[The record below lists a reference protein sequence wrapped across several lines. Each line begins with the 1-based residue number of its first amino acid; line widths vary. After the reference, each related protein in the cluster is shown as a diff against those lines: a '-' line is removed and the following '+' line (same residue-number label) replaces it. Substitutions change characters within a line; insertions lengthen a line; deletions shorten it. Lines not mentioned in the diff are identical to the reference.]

1 MIVESA
7 ISELNTKEQ
16 CKDVVLRGLF
26 YRLILAEANRDFQSF
41 DSRQLALDFANK
53 NGLAVVFSDYLKV
66 VEATQT
72 ISRAKGM
79 ADTGFVSNNGVKE
92 RVEESHVVGFDLV
105 SISYDIAQRAINFE
119 DLTQSEQHFLFE
131 KSLPEIMEH
140 HGVISYQQ

>member
-72 ISRAKGM
+72 FSRAKGM

-140 HGVISYQQ
+140 HGVLSYQQ